1 MSLQPYA
8 AAPVPLRVVLDQQ
21 SDHAVEGERKAS
33 LLKSLLEAGVPVTL
47 NGDDAAAA
55 PLDDSALLV
64 LRDAPSVTD
73 RDAVAD
79 AIAGAVEGAAEGT
92 QDEPDNIDVR
102 FRGIDGLDIEQ
113 VVALVH
119 DTKQSLKQQ
128 PEGNPWKPWFPVIDY
143 DRCTNCMQC
152 LSFCLFGVYDVDGDK
167 QIDVAN
173 PQKCK
178 TNCPACSRVCPEVA
192 ILFPKYKNGPIN
204 GDVVQTEDIQREKMK
219 TDISSLLGGDIYSML
234 RQRHERANS
243 RFSKERD
250 EDRALKERKRC
261 LIKLKEQFDIPD
273 EVLAELPSAD
283 EIQAKLNTRLSA
295 RGGNSSDGNPT

>member
-21 SDHAVEGERKAS
+21 SDHAVAGERKAS

-79 AIAGAVEGAAEGT
+79 AVADTVPGMQEDPEA
-92 QDEPDNIDVR
+92 IDVR
-102 FRGIDGLDIEQ
+102 FRGIDGLDTEQ

-128 PEGNPWKPWFPVIDY
+128 PEGNPRKPWFPVIDY

-152 LSFCLFGVYDVDGDK
+152 LSFCLFGVYDVDEDK
-167 QIDVAN
+167 QIDVAE
-173 PQKCK
+173 PTRCK

-204 GDVVQTEDIQREKMK
+204 GDEVQAQDVEREKMK
-219 TDISSLLGGDIYSML
+219 TDISSLLGGDIYALL
-234 RQRHERANS
+234 RERHERASS

-250 EDRALKERKRC
+250 DERALKERKRC
-261 LIKLKEQFDIPD
+261 LLKLQEQFDIPD
-273 EVLAELPSAD
+273 DVLQELPSA
-283 EIQAKLNTRLSA
+283 EAIRAKAAERM
-295 RGGNSSDGNPT
+295 GNR